1 MTAAREAVSQESAG
15 WQSAWRSGASAEQ
28 VAAVRR

>member
-15 WQSAWRSGASAEQ
+15 WQSAWRSGASAER
-28 VAAVRR
+28 VAALRR